1 MILLFTHITG
11 CFWYYLTKFPADQHW
26 DTNFEDADTTIS
38 DLYILSLY
46 WAISTIC
53 TVGFGDVVPVN
64 NLEIIINIVWITI
77 GVGFYSYTIG
87 TLSNI
92 L

>member
-1 MILLFTHITG
+1 MDFDLENASV
-11 CFWYYLTKFPADQHW
+11 Y
-26 DTNFEDADTTIS
+26 
-38 DLYILSLY
+38 DLYTLSLY

-64 NLEIIINIVWITI
+64 NMEKILNIIWITI